1 MTRTKKITACAIG
14 MITLATVVSNR
25 SAVALE
31 QVVLGQDYNFHTRAT
46 GACPAANWELYVDG
60 DRAIMGSIA
69 WDRMNHVATIY
80 GKLNPDDT
88 FSLEAREPGAKSGT
102 MVNGK
107 VTESYVKMSLA
118 GMPTGCDMTNL
129 VVPRTANIQAGG
141 GAG

>member
-1 MTRTKKITACAIG
+1 
-14 MITLATVVSNR
+14 
-25 SAVALE
+25 
-31 QVVLGQDYNFHTRAT
+31 
-46 GACPAANWELYVDG
+46 
-60 DRAIMGSIA
+60 
-69 WDRMNHVATIY
+69 MNHVATIY

-88 FSLEAREPGAKSGT
+88 FSLEAKEPGAKSGT
-102 MVNGK
+102 MINGK